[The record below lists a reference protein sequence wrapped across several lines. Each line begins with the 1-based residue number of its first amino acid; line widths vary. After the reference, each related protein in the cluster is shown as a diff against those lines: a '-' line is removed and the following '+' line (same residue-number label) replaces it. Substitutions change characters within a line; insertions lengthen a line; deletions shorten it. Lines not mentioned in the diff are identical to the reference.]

1 MTIWYVEFDKS
12 LFYRISKNLSCAW
25 TEKEKAFQYFDNEIA
40 KLSCKYYQT
49 PNLQVD
55 DEPFEELFEYTI
67 ILPPEHWFYDTYTV
81 RIYPISLN

>member
-12 LFYRISKNLSCAW
+12 LAYRLSKNLSCAF

-40 KLSCKYYQT
+40 KLSCKYH
-49 PNLQVD
+49 QVPD
-55 DEPFEELFEYTI
+55 KQVTAPFEELSEYTI
-67 ILPPEHWFYDTYTV
+67 ILQSEHWFFDTYTV